1 MARGLIYCWIMT
13 KKQRWSAVAI
23 ALVAGVVAASMLLVH
38 PTTTSDRAT
47 MKPLRAG
54 AGGDALMPEE
64 TIANAVRKANV
75 PVTNLV
81 VRNVGGIVILR
92 GEGQA
97 ADGERAVEAVRSLGF
112 TRVANLIQNP
122 TFDDESI
129 RRDAERRL
137 ASTRSLD
144 GCLLRVS
151 CLRGVIRVQG
161 TMQSESQEDV
171 ARRVLKNVSGAQG
184 VQIELA
190 KTTGA

>member
-13 KKQRWSAVAI
+13 KKQRWSAMAI
-23 ALVAGVVAASMLLVH
+23 ALVAGVVAGSMLLVH
-38 PTTTSDRAT
+38 SSTTPSTTSTR
-47 MKPLRAG
+47 PLRAG
-54 AGGDALMPEE
+54 TAGDALMPEE

-97 ADGERAVEAVRSLGF
+97 ADGQRAVEAVRSLGF

-129 RRDAERRL
+129 RRDAERKL
-137 ASTRSLD
+137 AMTRSLD
-144 GCLLRVS
+144 GCMLRVS

-171 ARRVLKNVSGAQG
+171 ARRVLKNISGAQG

-190 KTTGA
+190 KVAGV

>member
-1 MARGLIYCWIMT
+1 MARGLIYYWIMT
-13 KKQRWSAVAI
+13 KKHRWSALAT
-23 ALVAGVVAASMLLVH
+23 ALAAGVVAVSMLLVH
-38 PTTTSDRAT
+38 PTTNSV
-47 MKPLRAG
+47 KPLRAG

-97 ADGERAVEAVRSLGF
+97 ADGQRAVEAVRSLGF
-112 TRVANLIQNP
+112 TRVANLIQSP
-122 TFDDESI
+122 TYDDESI
-129 RRDAERRL
+129 RRDAERQL
-137 ASTRSLD
+137 ARTRSLD

-161 TMQSESQEDV
+161 TMQSESQGDV
-171 ARRVLKNVSGAQG
+171 ARRVLKNISGAHG
-184 VQIELA
+184 VQVELE
-190 KTTGA
+190 KVGQTS